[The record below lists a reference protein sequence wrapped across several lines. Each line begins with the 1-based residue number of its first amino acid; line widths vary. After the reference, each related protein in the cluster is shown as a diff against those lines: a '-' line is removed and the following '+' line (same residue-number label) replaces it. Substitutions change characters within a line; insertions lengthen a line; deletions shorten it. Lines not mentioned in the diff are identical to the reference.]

1 MRVLVGVGA
10 IDAQSLPFEVLK
22 ASVFSHRNSH
32 QYTVERIDSWKA
44 YEILYSS
51 QRTDFATVFSLQRF
65 LVPTEAYNR
74 SFDLY
79 LHLDSDMLAIQSLD
93 SLVDIAIA
101 NPSKVCVPQPDTSVD
116 QPLQTAVFCGMVSED
131 VSNLFTCE
139 LEKLTSKQVSY
150 RHAMRFESFGDICKG
165 LPHRFN
171 SREKLEDDTVVLHM
185 TDLLRQPWISPFN
198 KLSDVWL
205 LYLERSFQYNNE
217 IKKTLN
223 EGLEK
228 GHYRPGLLE
237 KRFTIKDIF
246 FLPPQYLAYQRRL
259 RLKDGFKFLISRSKF
274 VWALSVHAK
283 GFYRMMTDYRGV

>member
-22 ASVFSHRNSH
+22 ASVLSHRNTH

-44 YEILYSS
+44 YDDLSFS

-65 LVPTEAYNR
+65 LVPAEAFNR

-101 NPSKVCVPQPDTSVD
+101 NPSKVCVPLPDSSVD

-131 VSNLFTCE
+131 VSNLFSC
-139 LEKLTSKQVSY
+139 LLKKLASKQVSY
-150 RHAMRFESFGDICKG
+150 MKAIRFESFGDMFKG

-171 SREKLEDDTVVLHM
+171 SRENLEDDTVVLHM

-198 KLSDVWL
+198 KLSDVWFS
-205 LYLERSFQYNNE
+205 YLESASRDNNE
-217 IKKTLN
+217 IIRILK
-223 EGLEK
+223 EGCEK
-228 GHYRPGLLE
+228 GHYRPGLLD
-237 KRFTIKDIF
+237 KGFRIKDIF
-246 FLPPQYLAYQRRL
+246 FLPPQYVVYQRRL
-259 RLKDGFKFLISRSKF
+259 RLKDGAKFFISRIRF
-274 VWALSVHAK
+274 IWALSVHTK
-283 GFYRMMTDYRGV
+283 GFYRMMIDYRGV

>member
-22 ASVFSHRNSH
+22 ASVLSHGNSH
-32 QYTVERIDSWKA
+32 QYTIERIDSWKA
-44 YEILYSS
+44 YVNLNSS
-51 QRTDFATVFSLQRF
+51 QRTDYATVFSLQRF

-101 NPSKVCVPQPDTSVD
+101 NPSKICVPQPDRSVD
-116 QPLQTAVFCGMVSED
+116 QPLQTAVFCGMVSEN
-131 VSNLFTCE
+131 VSNLFSNE
-139 LEKLTSKQVSY
+139 LKKLTSNQVSY
-150 RHAMRFESFGDICKG
+150 KHAMRFDSFGDMCKG

-171 SREKLEDDTVVLHM
+171 SRENLEDDTVVLHM

-205 LYLERSFQYNNE
+205 SYLERSCQYNNE
-217 IKKTLN
+217 IKRTLK
-223 EGLEK
+223 EGCEI

-237 KRFTIKDIF
+237 KRFTIKDIL
-246 FLPPQYLAYQRRL
+246 FLPPQYVAYQRRL
-259 RLKDGFKFLISRSKF
+259 TRKDGFKFFISRSKF
-274 VWALSVHAK
+274 FWALSVHAK
-283 GFYRMMTDYRGV
+283 GFYRMITDYRGV